1 MGCVGSEEESNHQ
14 KVCMQMARLKHE
26 IDSTITKIRGQA
38 VKEEASLVT
47 QFKKEKSFRAAAA
60 ENAIANS
67 ITQKINKIHGILL
80 GYLVYE
86 IVKNHLVKLLE
97 YKHHLTSI
105 ENAKKSL
112 FPSFQAILYS

>member
-47 QFKKEKSFRAAAA
+47 
-60 ENAIANS
+60 
-67 ITQKINKIHGILL
+67 
-80 GYLVYE
+80 
-86 IVKNHLVKLLE
+86 
-97 YKHHLTSI
+97 
-105 ENAKKSL
+105 
-112 FPSFQAILYS
+112 